1 MNSAKTLFISSLFLF
16 LAACTTAPA
25 AEDAEAVA
33 KREADFE
40 SQRLFE
46 EAVLQ
51 ETREREA
58 AERELAEQQAVR
70 ELNNNA
76 ETEAQAEAEAQRQA
90 DLREYQ
96 QRNAEPAADEA
107 APEVA
112 RQQTRAAE
120 LRRQIAANK
129 AETEKLESS
138 NAALSEAIAAA
149 ENLSRTLAAEQQKYN
164 STDPATGQ
172 PVDVLAKTRIE
183 ELKAQVERLR
193 AQATAL
199 NQPAP

>member
-76 ETEAQAEAEAQRQA
+76 ETEAQAEAEA
-90 DLREYQ
+90 Q